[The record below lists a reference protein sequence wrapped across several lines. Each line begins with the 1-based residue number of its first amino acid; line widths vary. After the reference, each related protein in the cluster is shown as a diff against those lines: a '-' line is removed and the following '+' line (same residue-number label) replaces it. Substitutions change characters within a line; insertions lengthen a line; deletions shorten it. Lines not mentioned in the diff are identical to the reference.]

1 MGPTD
6 SADQTSSACSQVPS
20 SSGQTGSINIIDHTA
35 VHNARDAIS
44 QVAQDINEIKR
55 RKDLGRQMYVHIQ
68 GH

>member
-1 MGPTD
+1 MGPAE
-6 SADQTSSACSQVPS
+6 SADQTSSVCSLLLDKLEASTSAKHPNH
-20 SSGQTGSINIIDHTA
+20 IA

-55 RKDLGRQMYVHIQ
+55 RKDLGRQMYVHVQ